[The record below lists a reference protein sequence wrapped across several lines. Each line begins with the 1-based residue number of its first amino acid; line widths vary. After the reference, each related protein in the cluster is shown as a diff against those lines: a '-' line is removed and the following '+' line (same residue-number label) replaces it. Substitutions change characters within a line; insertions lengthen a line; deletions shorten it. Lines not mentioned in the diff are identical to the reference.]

1 MTQKTRKSR
10 HTTDLY
16 PQIGRRTDL
25 CKRSITLISTASA
38 QLSFGHLLYMR
49 LSIRKPAPCVQV
61 SEAQLRCAKRRYCG
75 SRPLIVGTANGNK

>member
-49 LSIRKPAPCVQV
+49 LSIRKPAPKAQV
-61 SEAQLRCAKRRYCG
+61 SFWQRLDSKKRSKAAQNAAIAVADR
-75 SRPLIVGTANGNK
+75 